1 MTLQNLSDRDLEF
14 EDSPEVSEAASTVVS
29 LLDARRRKPASA
41 AGIVHDTR
49 SRKPAWEKEVV
60 SALCRFLELPEGWDS
75 YGGKPLRHDT
85 GMFALQVLSDV
96 MSESVPSPF
105 VVPVST
111 GGVQFEWHQNDLD
124 IELYIAA
131 PYDSELSVHDL
142 TSGEREVIRLTADF
156 GALIRHLQ
164 RLINFNRPLPRAHAG

>member
-1 MTLQNLSDRDLEF
+1 MTLRNLSDRDLEF
-14 EDSPEVSEAASTVVS
+14 EDSPVVSDAASTVVS
-29 LLDARRRKPASA
+29 LDAHRRKSASTA
-41 AGIVHDTR
+41 VVGLGAHSG
-49 SRKPAWEKEVV
+49 SPAWEKEIVA
-60 SALCRFLELPEGWDS
+60 ALCRFLELPKGWDS

-131 PYDSELSVHDL
+131 PYDSELTVHDL
-142 TSGEREVIRLTADF
+142 TSGEREVIPLIADF
-156 GALIRHLQ
+156 APLSHHVQ
-164 RLINFNRPLPRAHAG
+164 RLIDFKRRLPRAHVG